1 MAASTKKTKTS
12 RTRDPDATRQRVLLA
27 AKTEFAY
34 NGLSGGRVDAIAKRA
49 KANKQMIYHYFG
61 SKKELYLR
69 VLEEAYRDIRLAE
82 AGLELDHL
90 DPVEALKVLVVFTW
104 DYYLKNPEFL
114 ALVTTENLHR
124 AAHLKKSKLI
134 PELHGPFRARV
145 ADILRRGVKEKRF
158 RTGVDA
164 DQLNLTIAA
173 VGYYY
178 LTNRHTNSII
188 YDTDLIAPKALRRRL
203 AFNIETILRMVQ
215 AN

>member
-27 AKTEFAY
+27 AKTEFAC
-34 NGLSGGRVDAIAKRA
+34 NGLSGGRVDAIAMRA

-215 AN
+215 AS

>member
-1 MAASTKKTKTS
+1 MKASMKRTKTS

-34 NGLSGGRVDAIAKRA
+34 NGLSGGRVDAIAIRA

-61 SKKELYLR
+61 SKKALYLR

-158 RTGVDA
+158 RPGVDA

-188 YDTDLIAPKALRRRL
+188 YDTDLIAPRALRRRL
-203 AFNIETILRMVQ
+203 AFNIETVLRIVQ